1 LDVEAAQLSLRIQSL
16 TDFHLALP
24 ASEAFLK
31 ADLSRNSGEELA
43 YAEPAH

>member
-1 LDVEAAQLSLRIQSL
+1 M

-31 ADLSRNSGEELA
+31 ADLSRNTAEELA
-43 YAEPAH
+43 YAENAH